1 MAQPK
6 HGSAKWCPGD
16 ISGFATYWMQVS
28 GICTLQVWGLGKVI
42 SLSDEQSGE
51 LKGDTAL
58 PTNQVWPPGN
68 VREREREHFP
78 GQ

>member
-51 LKGDTAL
+51 LKGVTAL
-58 PTNQVWPPGN
+58 PTNQVWPPGS